1 MFDYAVVPPEITSTL
16 MYTGPG
22 SQSLV
27 AAASAW
33 DALAA
38 QLDSYARGYS
48 SVISGLQGEGWA
60 GPASAAMA
68 AAAAPYATW
77 ATTTG
82 AHAEHAASQ
91 ARAAAAAYE
100 TAHAAVV
107 PPPVVTANRIQL
119 QHLIHTNLLGQNA
132 PAIAATEADYAQ
144 MWAQDTAAMHSYTA
158 SSAAATQVTPFTA
171 PPTTTNPAGQSAQT
185 AAVAASTS
193 GPSSATQSA
202 LAQFIELV
210 SQIFA
215 GGGPNPGAPNFA
227 NGIPIPESLL
237 TDLPIM
243 SHLNNGF
250 DDLVTV
256 WIRNVSTVTEYAVVT
271 IKVFTDG
278 SLFPGA
284 AGLAD
289 TTAPAAGAAAVAP
302 GTTLAQSKM
311 AAAGASRAVLAST
324 GTAAAIGPL
333 SAPASWAGSTPVA
346 SANVQW
352 LSSGTTWDAA
362 PKMHTVGTGQIA
374 AMAPMAGLAAAAA
387 ARKIKPPSISTIL
400 QVTPPR
406 FKMPRPSSAG

>member
-1 MFDYAVVPPEITSTL
+1 MLDYAVVPPEITSAL
-16 MYTGPG
+16 VYTGPG

-48 SVISGLQGEGWA
+48 SVIAGLQGEGWA

-68 AAAAPYATW
+68 AAAAPYAAW

-119 QHLIHTNLLGQNA
+119 QHLIQTNLLGQNA

-144 MWAQDTAAMHSYTA
+144 MWAQDTAAMHGYTA
-158 SSAAATQVTPFTA
+158 SAASAVQVTPFTA
-171 PPTTTNPAGQSAQT
+171 PPQTTNPAGQSAQA
-185 AAVAASTS
+185 AAVAASAS
-193 GPSSATQSA
+193 DSSSATQTA
-202 LAQFIELV
+202 LAQFIEDL
-210 SQIFA
+210 SLLFS
-215 GGGPNPGAPNFA
+215 GGGPNPGLPNLA
-227 NGIPIPESLL
+227 DGIPIPTSLI
-237 TDLPIM
+237 TDYSVM
-243 SHLNNGF
+243 NNVFNGF
-250 DDLVTV
+250 DTLITTQ
-256 WIRNVSTVTEYAVVT
+256 IRNFGTLFEYGVVT
-271 IKVFTDG
+271 TKIYTDG
-278 SLFPGA
+278 ILYPGG
-284 AGLAD
+284 AGLAGA
-289 TTAPAAGAAAVAP
+289 TAPAAGAATVAP

-362 PKMHTVGTGQIA
+362 PKMHTVGTGQMA
-374 AMAPMAGLAAAAA
+374 AMAPMAGVAAAAA
-387 ARKIKPPSISTIL
+387 ARKIKPPSVSTIL

>member
-1 MFDYAVVPPEITSTL
+1 MFDYAVVPPEITSAL
-16 MYTGPG
+16 VYTGPG

-48 SVISGLQGEGWA
+48 SVIAGLQGEGWA

-68 AAAAPYATW
+68 AAAAPYAAW

-119 QHLIHTNLLGQNA
+119 QHLIQTNLLGQNA
-132 PAIAATEADYAQ
+132 PTIAATEANYAQ
-144 MWAQDTAAMHSYTA
+144 MWAQDTAAMHGYTA
-158 SSAAATQVTPFTA
+158 SAASAVQVTPFTA
-171 PPTTTNPAGQSAQT
+171 PPQTTNPAGQSAQA

-193 GPSSATQSA
+193 GSSSATQTA
-202 LAQFIELV
+202 LAQFIEDL
-210 SQIFA
+210 SLLFS
-215 GGGPNPGAPNFA
+215 GGGPNPGLPNLA
-227 NGIPIPESLL
+227 DGIPIPNSLL
-237 TDLPIM
+237 TDYGAMGNIF
-243 SHLNNGF
+243 NGF
-250 DDLVTV
+250 DTLTTLQ
-256 WIRNVSTVTEYAVVT
+256 IRNVSTNFEFGVVMT
-271 IKVFTDG
+271 KLFTDG
-278 SLFPGA
+278 LLFQGG
-284 AGLAD
+284 AGLAG
-289 TTAPAAGAAAVAP
+289 TTSPGAVATP
-302 GTTLAQSKM
+302 TTLADSRV
-311 AAAGASRAVLAST
+311 AAGASRTVLASV
-324 GTAAAIGPL
+324 GTAATVGPL
-333 SAPASWAGSTPVA
+333 SAPAAWAGSTPVA

-362 PKMHTVGTGQIA
+362 PKMHAAGTGQVG
-374 AMAPMAGLAAAAA
+374 AMAPMAGVAAAAA

-406 FKMPRPSSAG
+406 FKMPRPSSGG